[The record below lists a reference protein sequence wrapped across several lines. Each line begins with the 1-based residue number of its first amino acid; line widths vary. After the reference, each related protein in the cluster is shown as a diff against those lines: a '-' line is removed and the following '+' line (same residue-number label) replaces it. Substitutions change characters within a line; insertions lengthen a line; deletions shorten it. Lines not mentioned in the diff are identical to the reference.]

1 MRIFNFVLFLLVI
14 FVHLVVLNSEMS
26 TKHLRRLLEEKEAQ
40 KKAQEGENKEHNSED
55 EDDVSDVPKG
65 GPKNRFA
72 FLSTSLTKITFY
84 IQKF

>member
-1 MRIFNFVLFLLVI
+1 
-14 FVHLVVLNSEMS
+14 MS

-40 KKAQEGENKEHNSED
+40 KKAQEDENKEHNSED